1 MDVVVG
7 PPVVLWWLLGDPPAM
22 TRACS
27 REICSTASP
36 GELNSKASFLVSS
49 GSERCWSSTLA
60 FHSCHGDSHPAD
72 ANVIDKFGVS
82 QMARSNR
89 NQRGIVSEK
98 LPKCVIELTGLTPAI
113 CSLRKTTANLIVTR
127 YGVPS
132 AGVAAATR
140 NMGA

>member
-49 GSERCWSSTLA
+49 GSERCWSSALA

-132 AGVAAATR
+132 AGVASATR